1 MEFPA
6 RAGVQPGG
14 DLQGGGTS
22 GSAETWSTRCKPV
35 FARNAW
41 RSNIAQTIDLS
52 ARVRRHRNSVQARR
66 RVRLAAPSH
75 RASLW
80 VTDLRVRDR
89 APARSTRTLDRRPN
103 CEPRKEKH
111 RRGKQGDR

>member
-22 GSAETWSTRCKPV
+22 GSAETWSTRCMPV

-80 VTDLRVRDR
+80 VTDLRSEEHTSELQSLM
-89 APARSTRTLDRRPN
+89 RSSYAVF
-103 CEPRKEKH
+103 CVKK
-111 RRGKQGDR
+111 